1 MLFKLALR
9 HLFFERMMTICQIA
23 ALACIM
29 APLLLLFSLRFGILT
44 ELHNKLMNDPKVL
57 SLTLDMSY
65 RLDSSFFENL
75 AARPEVGFVVPQ
87 ITALN
92 ALVDLKFPGAAVRIS
107 VLPTKPGDPVVL
119 SSNLSFEQPLGSD
132 EAFIS
137 YSLAQLRDLKVGDVV
152 TMVVSRTRNGVRES
166 VRTSLKLRGI
176 VEERFV
182 NDDCL
187 LLNLDL
193 VNAIDDYRNG
203 YNPVLLSDGSKVNTQ
218 PRLYA
223 KFRLYA
229 KDLASVIPLYYYLV
243 NQNLNVSSK
252 VREIQNLKA
261 VSHVLNFIYGVIALV
276 SVAGGALALTGLVL
290 SALRA
295 SKRNFVLLR
304 LMGQGSTGI
313 YGVVMI
319 EGLFIAT
326 VGFALALTLY
336 SIGAGIFNTYFGTIL
351 SGSMISDLTY
361 EHITLFFGATLL
373 LVELIALSCAK
384 FVFLKAHIADILREA

>member
-1 MLFKLALR
+1 MLIKLALR
-9 HLFFERMMTICQIA
+9 HLFFERMMTVCQIA

-44 ELHNKLMNDPKVL
+44 ELQHRLMNDPKVL

-65 RLDSSFFENL
+65 RLDHTFFEHL

-92 ALVDLKFPGAAVRIS
+92 ALIDLKFPGTVVRVS

-119 SSNLSFEQPLGSD
+119 SSNISYEQPLGED

-137 YSLAQLRDLKVGDVV
+137 YDLAQVRGLKVGDIV
-152 TMVVSRTRNGVRES
+152 TMVVARTQNGVRES
-166 VRTSLKLRGI
+166 VRTSLKIRGI
-176 VEERFV
+176 VAERFV

-203 YNPVLLSDGSKVNTQ
+203 FNPALLSDGSKLNER

-229 KDLASVIPLYYYLV
+229 KDLTSVIPLYYYLV
-243 NQNLNVSSK
+243 NQHLNVSSK
-252 VREIQNLKA
+252 VREIQNLQA
-261 VSHVLNFIYGVIALV
+261 VTHVLNFIYGVIALV
-276 SVAGGALALTGLVL
+276 SVLGGALALTGLIL

-304 LMGQGSTGI
+304 LMGQGRRGI
-313 YGVVMI
+313 YGVVMV
-319 EGLFIAT
+319 EGVIIAT

-336 SIGAGIFNTYFGTIL
+336 SIGAGIFNTYFGTTL
-351 SGSMISDLTY
+351 SGAMISELTLG
-361 EHITLFFGATLL
+361 HMALFYGATLA
-373 LVELIALSCAK
+373 LVLLIALSCAK

>member
-137 YSLAQLRDLKVGDVV
+137 YNLAQLRGLKVGDVV

>member
-1 MLFKLALR
+1 MLIKLALR
-9 HLFFERMMTICQIA
+9 HLFFERMMTVCQIA

-44 ELHNKLMNDPKVL
+44 ELQHRLMNDPKVL

-65 RLDSSFFENL
+65 RLDHTFFDHL

-92 ALVDLKFPGAAVRIS
+92 ALVDLKFPGTALRVS

-119 SSNLSFEQPLGSD
+119 SSNISYEQPLGED

-137 YSLAQLRDLKVGDVV
+137 YDLAQVRGLKVGDIV
-152 TMVVSRTRNGVRES
+152 TMVVARTQNGVRES
-166 VRTSLKLRGI
+166 VRTSLKIRGI

-203 YNPVLLSDGSKVNTQ
+203 FNPALLSDGSKLNER

-229 KDLASVIPLYYYLV
+229 QDLESVIPLYYYLV
-243 NQNLNVSSK
+243 DQHLNVSSK
-252 VREIQNLKA
+252 VREIQNLQA
-261 VSHVLNFIYGVIALV
+261 VTHVLNFIYGVIALV
-276 SVAGGALALTGLVL
+276 SVLGGALALTGLIL

-304 LMGQGSTGI
+304 LMGQGSRGI
-313 YGVVMI
+313 YGVVMV
-319 EGLFIAT
+319 EGVIIAT

-336 SIGAGIFNTYFGTIL
+336 SIGAGIFNTYFGTTL
-351 SGSMISDLTY
+351 SGAMISELTLG
-361 EHITLFFGATLL
+361 HMALFYGATLA
-373 LVELIALSCAK
+373 LVLLIALSCAK

>member
-1 MLFKLALR
+1 MLIKLALR
-9 HLFFERMMTICQIA
+9 HLFFERMMTVCQIA

-44 ELHNKLMNDPKVL
+44 ELQHRLMNDPKVL

-65 RLDSSFFENL
+65 RLDHTFFDHL

-92 ALVDLKFPGAAVRIS
+92 ALVDLKFPGTALRVS

-119 SSNLSFEQPLGSD
+119 SSNISYEQPLGED

-137 YSLAQLRDLKVGDVV
+137 YDLAQVRGLKVGDIV
-152 TMVVSRTRNGVRES
+152 TMVVARTQNGVRES
-166 VRTSLKLRGI
+166 VRTSLKIRGI
-176 VEERFV
+176 VAERFV

-203 YNPVLLSDGSKVNTQ
+203 FNPALLSDGSKLNER

-243 NQNLNVSSK
+243 NQHLNVSSK
-252 VREIQNLKA
+252 VREIQNLQA
-261 VSHVLNFIYGVIALV
+261 VTHVLNFIYGVIALV
-276 SVAGGALALTGLVL
+276 SVLGGALALTGLIL

-304 LMGQGSTGI
+304 LMGQGSRGI
-313 YGVVMI
+313 YCVVMI
-319 EGLFIAT
+319 EGVIIAT
-326 VGFALALTLY
+326 VGFGLALTLY
-336 SIGAGIFNTYFGTIL
+336 SIGAGIFNTYFGTTL
-351 SGSMISDLTY
+351 SGAMISELTLG
-361 EHITLFFGATLL
+361 HMALFYGATLA
-373 LVELIALSCAK
+373 LVLLIALSCAK

>member
-1 MLFKLALR
+1 MLIKLALR
-9 HLFFERMMTICQIA
+9 HLFFERMMTVCQIA

-44 ELHNKLMNDPKVL
+44 ELQHRLMNDPKVL

-65 RLDSSFFENL
+65 RLDHTFFEHL

-92 ALVDLKFPGAAVRIS
+92 ALIDLKFPGTVVRVS

-119 SSNLSFEQPLGSD
+119 SSNISYEQPLGED

-137 YSLAQLRDLKVGDVV
+137 YDLAQVRGLKVGDIV
-152 TMVVSRTRNGVRES
+152 TMVVARTQNGVRES
-166 VRTSLKLRGI
+166 VCTSLKIRGI
-176 VEERFV
+176 VAERFV

-203 YNPVLLSDGSKVNTQ
+203 FNPALLSDGSKLNER

-243 NQNLNVSSK
+243 DQHLNVSSK
-252 VREIQNLKA
+252 VREIQNLQA
-261 VSHVLNFIYGVIALV
+261 VTHVLNFIYGVIALV
-276 SVAGGALALTGLVL
+276 SVLGGALALTGLIL

-304 LMGQGSTGI
+304 LMGQGSRGI
-313 YGVVMI
+313 YGVVMV
-319 EGLFIAT
+319 EGVIIAT

-336 SIGAGIFNTYFGTIL
+336 SIGAGIFNTYFGTTL
-351 SGSMISDLTY
+351 SGAMISELTLG
-361 EHITLFFGATLL
+361 HMALFYGATLA
-373 LVELIALSCAK
+373 LVLLIALSCAK

>member
-92 ALVDLKFPGAAVRIS
+92 ALVDLKFPGTAVRIS

-137 YSLAQLRDLKVGDVV
+137 YNLAQLRGLKVGDVV

-243 NQNLNVSSK
+243 NQNLDVSSK

>member
-92 ALVDLKFPGAAVRIS
+92 ALVDLKFPGAAVRLS
-107 VLPTKPGDPVVL
+107 VLPNKPGDPVVL

-137 YSLAQLRDLKVGDVV
+137 YNLAQLRGLKVGDVV

-203 YNPVLLSDGSKVNTQ
+203 YNPVLLSDGSKVNPQ

>member
-44 ELHNKLMNDPKVL
+44 ELHNQLMNDPKVL

-137 YSLAQLRDLKVGDVV
+137 YNLAQLRGLKVGDVV

>member
-92 ALVDLKFPGAAVRIS
+92 ALVDLKFPGAAVRLS

-137 YSLAQLRDLKVGDVV
+137 YNLAQLRGLKVGDVV

-203 YNPVLLSDGSKVNTQ
+203 YNPVLLSDGSKVNPQ

>member
-1 MLFKLALR
+1 MLIKLALR
-9 HLFFERMMTICQIA
+9 HLFFERMMTVCQIA

-29 APLLLLFSLRFGILT
+29 APLLLLFSLRFGVLT
-44 ELHNKLMNDPKVL
+44 ELQHRLMNDPKVL

-65 RLDSSFFENL
+65 RLDHTFFEHL

-92 ALVDLKFPGAAVRIS
+92 ALIDLKFPGTVVRVS

-119 SSNLSFEQPLGSD
+119 SSNISYEQPLGED

-137 YSLAQLRDLKVGDVV
+137 YDLAQVRGLKVGDIV
-152 TMVVSRTRNGVRES
+152 TMVVARTQNGVRES
-166 VRTSLKLRGI
+166 VRTSLKIRGI
-176 VEERFV
+176 VAERFV

-203 YNPVLLSDGSKVNTQ
+203 FNPALLSDGSKLNER

-243 NQNLNVSSK
+243 DQHLNVSSK
-252 VREIQNLKA
+252 VREIQNLQA
-261 VSHVLNFIYGVIALV
+261 VTHVLNFIYGVIALV
-276 SVAGGALALTGLVL
+276 SVLGGALALTGLIL

-304 LMGQGSTGI
+304 LMGQGSRGI
-313 YGVVMI
+313 YGVVMV
-319 EGLFIAT
+319 EGVIIAT

-336 SIGAGIFNTYFGTIL
+336 SIGAGIFNTYFGTTL
-351 SGSMISDLTY
+351 SGAMISELTLG
-361 EHITLFFGATLL
+361 HMALFYGATLA
-373 LVELIALSCAK
+373 LVLLIALSCAK

>member
-1 MLFKLALR
+1 
-9 HLFFERMMTICQIA
+9 
-23 ALACIM
+23 
-29 APLLLLFSLRFGILT
+29 
-44 ELHNKLMNDPKVL
+44 
-57 SLTLDMSY
+57 MSY
-65 RLDSSFFENL
+65 RLDHTFFDHL

-92 ALVDLKFPGAAVRIS
+92 ALVDLKFPGTALRVS

-119 SSNLSFEQPLGSD
+119 SSNISYEQPLGED

-137 YSLAQLRDLKVGDVV
+137 YDLAQVRGLKVGDIV
-152 TMVVSRTRNGVRES
+152 TMVVARTQNGVRES
-166 VRTSLKLRGI
+166 VRTSLKIRGI

-203 YNPVLLSDGSKVNTQ
+203 FNPALLSDGSKLNER

-243 NQNLNVSSK
+243 NQHLNVSSK
-252 VREIQNLKA
+252 VREIQNLQA
-261 VSHVLNFIYGVIALV
+261 VTHVLNFIYGVIALV
-276 SVAGGALALTGLVL
+276 SVLGGALALTGLIL

-304 LMGQGSTGI
+304 LMGQGSRGI
-313 YGVVMI
+313 YGVVMV
-319 EGLFIAT
+319 EGVIIAT

-336 SIGAGIFNTYFGTIL
+336 SIGAGIFNTYFGTTL
-351 SGSMISDLTY
+351 SGAMISELTLG
-361 EHITLFFGATLL
+361 HMALFYGATLA
-373 LVELIALSCAK
+373 LVLLIALSCAK

>member
-1 MLFKLALR
+1 MLIKLALR
-9 HLFFERMMTICQIA
+9 HLFFERMMTVCQIA

-44 ELHNKLMNDPKVL
+44 ELQHRLMNDPKVL

-65 RLDSSFFENL
+65 RLDHTFFEHL

-92 ALVDLKFPGAAVRIS
+92 ALVDLKFPGTALRVS

-119 SSNLSFEQPLGSD
+119 SSNISYEQPLGED

-137 YSLAQLRDLKVGDVV
+137 YDLAQVRGLKVGDIV
-152 TMVVSRTRNGVRES
+152 TMVVARTQNGVRES

-203 YNPVLLSDGSKVNTQ
+203 FNPKLLSDGSNLNER

-229 KDLASVIPLYYYLV
+229 RDLESVIPLYYYLV
-243 NQNLNVSSK
+243 NQHLNVSSK
-252 VREIQNLKA
+252 VREIQNLQA
-261 VSHVLNFIYGVIALV
+261 VTHVLNFIYGVIALV
-276 SVAGGALALTGLVL
+276 SVLGGALALTGLIL

-304 LMGQGSTGI
+304 LMGQGSRGI
-313 YGVVMI
+313 YCVVMI
-319 EGLFIAT
+319 EGVIIAT
-326 VGFALALTLY
+326 VGFGLALTLY
-336 SIGAGIFNTYFGTIL
+336 SIGAGIFNTYFGTTL
-351 SGSMISDLTY
+351 SGAMISELTLG
-361 EHITLFFGATLL
+361 HMALFYGATLA
-373 LVELIALSCAK
+373 LVLLIALSCAK

>member
-137 YSLAQLRDLKVGDVV
+137 YNLAQLRGLKVGDVV

-261 VSHVLNFIYGVIALV
+261 VSHVLNFIFGVIALV

>member
-1 MLFKLALR
+1 MLIKLALR
-9 HLFFERMMTICQIA
+9 HLFFERMMTVCQIA

-44 ELHNKLMNDPKVL
+44 ELQHRLMNDPKVL

-65 RLDSSFFENL
+65 RLDHTFFEHL

-92 ALVDLKFPGAAVRIS
+92 ALIDLKFPGTVVRVS

-119 SSNLSFEQPLGSD
+119 SSGLEFSEPLGPD
-132 EAFIS
+132 EAFVS
-137 YSLAQLRDLKVGDVV
+137 SDLAQTRGLKAGDVM
-152 TMVVSRTRNGVRES
+152 TMMVSRTQNGQRES
-166 VRTSLKLRGI
+166 ARTTLKIRGI
-176 VEERFV
+176 VAERFV

-203 YNPVLLSDGSKVNTQ
+203 FNPSLLSDGSKLNER

-229 KDLASVIPLYYYLV
+229 KDLESVIPLYYYLV
-243 NQNLNVSSK
+243 NQHLNVSSK
-252 VREIQNLKA
+252 VREIQNLQA
-261 VSHVLNFIYGVIALV
+261 VTHVLNFIYGVIALV
-276 SVAGGALALTGLVL
+276 SVLGGALALTGLIL

-304 LMGQGSTGI
+304 LMGQGSRGI
-313 YGVVMI
+313 YGVVMV
-319 EGLFIAT
+319 EGVIIAT

-336 SIGAGIFNTYFGTIL
+336 SIGAGIFNTYFGTTL
-351 SGSMISDLTY
+351 SGAMISELTLG
-361 EHITLFFGATLL
+361 HMALFYGATLA
-373 LVELIALSCAK
+373 LVLLIALSCAK

>member
-137 YSLAQLRDLKVGDVV
+137 YNLAQLRGLKVGDVV

-351 SGSMISDLTY
+351 NGSMISDLTY

>member
-137 YSLAQLRDLKVGDVV
+137 YNLAQLRGLKVGDVV

-176 VEERFV
+176 VAERFV

-229 KDLASVIPLYYYLV
+229 KDLVSVIPLYYYLV

-384 FVFLKAHIADILREA
+384 FVFLKAHIADILREV

>member
-1 MLFKLALR
+1 MLIKLALR
-9 HLFFERMMTICQIA
+9 HLFFERMMTVCQIA

-44 ELHNKLMNDPKVL
+44 ELQHRLMNDPKVL

-65 RLDSSFFENL
+65 RLDHTFFEHL

-92 ALVDLKFPGAAVRIS
+92 ALIDLKFPGTVVRVS

-119 SSNLSFEQPLGSD
+119 SSNISYEQPLGED

-137 YSLAQLRDLKVGDVV
+137 YDLAQVRGLKVGDIV
-152 TMVVSRTRNGVRES
+152 TMVVARTQNGVRES
-166 VRTSLKLRGI
+166 VRTSLKIRGI
-176 VEERFV
+176 VAERFV

-203 YNPVLLSDGSKVNTQ
+203 FNPALLSDGSKLNER

-243 NQNLNVSSK
+243 NQHLNVSSK
-252 VREIQNLKA
+252 VREIQNLQA
-261 VSHVLNFIYGVIALV
+261 VTHVLNFIYGVIALV
-276 SVAGGALALTGLVL
+276 SVLGGALALTGLIL

-304 LMGQGSTGI
+304 LMGQGSRGI
-313 YGVVMI
+313 YGVVMV
-319 EGLFIAT
+319 EGVIIAT

-336 SIGAGIFNTYFGTIL
+336 SIGAGIFNTYFGTTL
-351 SGSMISDLTY
+351 SGAMISELTLG
-361 EHITLFFGATLL
+361 HMALFYGATLA
-373 LVELIALSCAK
+373 LVLLIALSCAK

>member
-1 MLFKLALR
+1 MLIKLALR
-9 HLFFERMMTICQIA
+9 HLFFERMMTVCQIA

-44 ELHNKLMNDPKVL
+44 ELQHQLMNDPKVL

-65 RLDSSFFENL
+65 RLDHTFFEHL
-75 AARPEVGFVVPQ
+75 TARPEVGFVVPQ

-92 ALVDLKFPGAAVRIS
+92 ALVDLKFPGTALRVS

-119 SSNLSFEQPLGSD
+119 SSNISYEQPLGDD

-137 YSLAQLRDLKVGDVV
+137 HDLAQVRGLKVGDIV
-152 TMVVSRTRNGVRES
+152 TMVVARTQNGVRES
-166 VRTSLKLRGI
+166 VRTSLRIRGI

-203 YNPVLLSDGSKVNTQ
+203 FNPKLLSDGSNLNER

-229 KDLASVIPLYYYLV
+229 RDLESVIPLYYYLV
-243 NQNLNVSSK
+243 NQHLNVSSK
-252 VREIQNLKA
+252 VREIQNLQA
-261 VSHVLNFIYGVIALV
+261 VTHVLNFIYGVIALV
-276 SVAGGALALTGLVL
+276 SVLGGALALTGLIL

-304 LMGQGSTGI
+304 LMGQGSRGI

-319 EGLFIAT
+319 EGVIIAT

-336 SIGAGIFNTYFGTIL
+336 SIGAGIFNTYFGTTL
-351 SGSMISDLTY
+351 SGAMISELTLG
-361 EHITLFFGATLL
+361 HMALFYGATLA
-373 LVELIALSCAK
+373 LVLLIALSCAK

>member
-137 YSLAQLRDLKVGDVV
+137 YNLAQLRGLKVGDVV

-326 VGFALALTLY
+326 VGFALALSLY

>member
-1 MLFKLALR
+1 MLIKLALR
-9 HLFFERMMTICQIA
+9 HLFFERMMTVCQIA

-44 ELHNKLMNDPKVL
+44 ELQHRLMNDPKVL

-65 RLDSSFFENL
+65 RLDHTFFEHL

-92 ALVDLKFPGAAVRIS
+92 ALIDLKFPGTALRVS

-119 SSNLSFEQPLGSD
+119 SSNISYEQPLGED

-137 YSLAQLRDLKVGDVV
+137 YDLAQVRGLKVGDIV
-152 TMVVSRTRNGVRES
+152 TMVVARTQNGVRES
-166 VRTSLKLRGI
+166 VRTSLKIRGI

-203 YNPVLLSDGSKVNTQ
+203 FNPALLSDGSKLNER

-243 NQNLNVSSK
+243 NQHLNVSSK
-252 VREIQNLKA
+252 VREIQNLQA
-261 VSHVLNFIYGVIALV
+261 VTHVLNFIYGVIALV
-276 SVAGGALALTGLVL
+276 SVLGGALALTGLIL

-304 LMGQGSTGI
+304 LMGQGSRGI
-313 YGVVMI
+313 YGVVMV
-319 EGLFIAT
+319 EGVIIAT

-336 SIGAGIFNTYFGTIL
+336 SIGAGIFNTYFGTTL
-351 SGSMISDLTY
+351 SGAMISELTLG
-361 EHITLFFGATLL
+361 HMALFYGATLA
-373 LVELIALSCAK
+373 LVLLIALSCAK

>member
-137 YSLAQLRDLKVGDVV
+137 YSLAQLRGLKVGDVV

-276 SVAGGALALTGLVL
+276 SVSGGALALTGLVL

>member
-137 YSLAQLRDLKVGDVV
+137 YNLAQLRGLKVGDVV
-152 TMVVSRTRNGVRES
+152 TMVVSRMRNGVRES

-313 YGVVMI
+313 YGVVMV

>member
-1 MLFKLALR
+1 MLIKLALR
-9 HLFFERMMTICQIA
+9 HLFFERMMTVCQIA

-44 ELHNKLMNDPKVL
+44 ELQHRLMNDPKVL

-65 RLDSSFFENL
+65 RLDHTFFEHL

-92 ALVDLKFPGAAVRIS
+92 ALIDLKFPGTVVRVS

-119 SSNLSFEQPLGSD
+119 SSGLEFSEPLGPD
-132 EAFIS
+132 EAFVS
-137 YSLAQLRDLKVGDVV
+137 SDLAQTRGLKAGDVM
-152 TMVVSRTRNGVRES
+152 TMVVARTQNGQRES
-166 VRTSLKLRGI
+166 ARTTLKIRGI

-203 YNPVLLSDGSKVNTQ
+203 FNPSLLSDGSKLNER

-229 KDLASVIPLYYYLV
+229 KDLESVIPLYYYLV
-243 NQNLNVSSK
+243 NQHLNVSSK
-252 VREIQNLKA
+252 MREIQNLQA
-261 VSHVLNFIYGVIALV
+261 VTHVLNFIYGVIALV
-276 SVAGGALALTGLVL
+276 SVLGGSLALTGLIL

-304 LMGQGSTGI
+304 LMGQGRRGI
-313 YGVVMI
+313 YGVVMV
-319 EGLFIAT
+319 EGVIIAT

-336 SIGAGIFNTYFGTIL
+336 SIGAGIFNTYFGTTL
-351 SGSMISDLTY
+351 SGAMISELTLG
-361 EHITLFFGATLL
+361 HMALFYGATLA
-373 LVELIALSCAK
+373 LVLLIALSCAK

>member
-1 MLFKLALR
+1 MLIKLALR
-9 HLFFERMMTICQIA
+9 HLFFERMMTVCQIA

-44 ELHNKLMNDPKVL
+44 ELQHRLMNDPKVL

-65 RLDSSFFENL
+65 RLDHTFFEHL
-75 AARPEVGFVVPQ
+75 TARPEVGFVVPQ

-92 ALVDLKFPGAAVRIS
+92 ALVDLKFPGTALRVS

-119 SSNLSFEQPLGSD
+119 SSNISYEQPLGDD

-137 YSLAQLRDLKVGDVV
+137 HDLAQVRGLKVGDIV
-152 TMVVSRTRNGVRES
+152 TMVVARTQNGVRES
-166 VRTSLKLRGI
+166 VRTSLRIRGI

-203 YNPVLLSDGSKVNTQ
+203 FNPKLLSDGSNLNER

-229 KDLASVIPLYYYLV
+229 RDLESVIPLYYYLV
-243 NQNLNVSSK
+243 NQHLNVSSK
-252 VREIQNLKA
+252 VREIQNLQA
-261 VSHVLNFIYGVIALV
+261 VTHVLNFIYGVIALV
-276 SVAGGALALTGLVL
+276 SVLGGALALTGLIL

-304 LMGQGSTGI
+304 LMGQGSRGI

-319 EGLFIAT
+319 EGVIIAT
-326 VGFALALTLY
+326 VGFGLALTLY
-336 SIGAGIFNTYFGTIL
+336 SIGAGIFNTYFGTTL
-351 SGSMISDLTY
+351 SGAMISELTLG
-361 EHITLFFGATLL
+361 HMALFYGATLA
-373 LVELIALSCAK
+373 LVLLIALSCAK

>member
-1 MLFKLALR
+1 MLIKLALR
-9 HLFFERMMTICQIA
+9 HLFFERMMTVCQIA

-44 ELHNKLMNDPKVL
+44 ELQHRLMNDPKVL

-65 RLDSSFFENL
+65 RLDHTFFEHL

-92 ALVDLKFPGAAVRIS
+92 ALIDLKFPGTVVRVS

-119 SSNLSFEQPLGSD
+119 SSNISYEQPLGED

-137 YSLAQLRDLKVGDVV
+137 YDLAQVRGLKVGDIV
-152 TMVVSRTRNGVRES
+152 TMVVARTQNGVRES
-166 VRTSLKLRGI
+166 VRTSLKIRGI
-176 VEERFV
+176 VAERFV

-203 YNPVLLSDGSKVNTQ
+203 FNPALLSDGSKLNER

-243 NQNLNVSSK
+243 NQHLNVSSK
-252 VREIQNLKA
+252 VREIQNLQA
-261 VSHVLNFIYGVIALV
+261 VTHVLNFIYGVIALV
-276 SVAGGALALTGLVL
+276 SVLGGALALTGLIL

-304 LMGQGSTGI
+304 LMGQGRRGI
-313 YGVVMI
+313 YGVVMV
-319 EGLFIAT
+319 EGVIIAT

-336 SIGAGIFNTYFGTIL
+336 SIGAGIFNTYFGTTL
-351 SGSMISDLTY
+351 SGAMISELTLG
-361 EHITLFFGATLL
+361 HMALFYGATLA
-373 LVELIALSCAK
+373 LVLLIALSCAK